1 MEEKNMV
8 EQQNILQKETEK
20 RQPKRPKNQEK
31 RAEGEE
37 VVALCAIFLLE
48 FCDLHNLQIT
58 SSEKP
63 GSKDISCLFNLAF
76 AKIIWAE

>member
-31 RAEGEE
+31 RDGIRAEGEE

-48 FCDLHNLQIT
+48 FCDLHKQIT

-76 AKIIWAE
+76 AKII